1 MICETRQWRALAFA
15 VVLAFVLGIA
25 PVARSADVPAHAP
38 DVPLVKLALAR
49 FRTLTRAERALLE
62 FADKGNIARGEFAIA
77 GISAA
82 PLDPSNDPKNAA
94 TWPHNRDIRADLI
107 RWLMT
112 DDAAGARI
120 DPARIHVLGA
130 RIIGSLQLSRLRIP
144 FGIKCVRCAIADRIE
159 LASSEIPYLNL
170 NGSYV
175 GEVFAPDLSVHGEL
189 SFASDEAWSDLNN
202 GTFDASGL
210 VDLYG
215 AKVDGALDF
224 AGGHFHYSDKAPQIF
239 SKLRMAVFAAAAQVR
254 LDVNACCGFES
265 DGDFEMPEASIGA
278 DFNCMDA
285 RFINPNNS
293 ALNLVATNV
302 GGAIN
307 MAPHPYDPRGRF
319 ESDGMVNLWGAT
331 ATYLAVAQATFG
343 GRADEAHG
351 LNANGISV
359 HKAFVWQDVTLANGA
374 ILDLSGANV
383 GAIVDD
389 ERSWPQPGKLSIDNL
404 TYDSFGFA
412 PIPAS
417 SPRDARSRLRWLG
430 LQDGYHP
437 QTYRRLAKVL
447 RENGDDAGAIEVLV
461 AQEDARYRN
470 SNWLGRAWARF
481 LRITVGYGHKPLR
494 TVMWSLAVIVLGWLM
509 VTLGARAGVMRA
521 TWPDTPPASEA
532 VAYEKL
538 HPLLFSLDVFL
549 PFVNLHQER
558 YWWPDANAH
567 GDCVVLNRRLKL
579 SGAVLRYYLWMQ
591 VIAGWLLSAIF
602 VAGVT
607 GLMRND

>member
-1 MICETRQWRALAFA
+1 MPLAVGLVFLLCDA
-15 VVLAFVLGIA
+15 SVT
-25 PVARSADVPAHAP
+25 RSADRPAQVP
-38 DVPLVKLALAR
+38 DVPLVGLALAR
-49 FRTLTRAERALLE
+49 FHTLTRAERALLE
-62 FADKGNIARGEFAIA
+62 FADKSNIGRDEFAIA
-77 GISAA
+77 GTSAA

-94 TWPHNRDIRADLI
+94 VWPHDRDIRADLI
-107 RWLMT
+107 RWLAT
-112 DDAAGARI
+112 DDAAGARV
-120 DPARIHVLGA
+120 DPDRIHILGA
-130 RIIGSLQLSRLRIP
+130 RIIGSLRLSRLRIP
-144 FGIKCVRCAIADRIE
+144 FGIKCVRCAIPDRIE

-170 NGSYV
+170 NGSYI

-189 SFASDEAWSDLNN
+189 SFANDEAFSDLTD

-215 AKVDGALDF
+215 AKIDGALDF
-224 AGGHFHYSDKAPQIF
+224 DGGHFHYSDKAPQIF
-239 SKLRMAVFAAAAQVR
+239 RKLRMAVFAAAAQVR

-293 ALNLVATNV
+293 ALTLVETNV
-302 GGAIN
+302 GGAIV
-307 MAPHPYDPRGRF
+307 MTPHPYGPSGRF
-319 ESDGMVNLWGAT
+319 ESDGMVNLWGAK
-331 ATYLAVAQATFG
+331 AEYLAVAQATFG
-343 GRADEAHG
+343 GKADEAHG

-359 HKAFVWQDVTLANGA
+359 HKAFLWQDVILANGA
-374 ILDLSGANV
+374 MLDLSGANL

-389 ERSWPQPGKLSIDNL
+389 ERSWPQPGKLAIDNL

-412 PIPAS
+412 PFGTS

-437 QTYRRLAKVL
+437 QPYRQLAKVL

-461 AQEDARYRN
+461 AQQDARFRN
-470 SNWLGRAWARF
+470 ASWLGRAWARF
-481 LRITVGYGHKPLR
+481 LRITVGYGHKPMR
-494 TVMWSLAVIVLGWLM
+494 TVLWSLAVILTGWLM

-521 TWPDTPPASEA
+521 TWPDAPPASEP

-538 HPLLFSLDVFL
+538 HLLLYSLDVFL
-549 PFVNLHQER
+549 PFVNLHQEH

-567 GDCVVLNRRLKL
+567 GEAVVMNRRLKL